1 MSLIDTA
8 VTALGVDLSA
18 AGLQVMATQVGRF
31 DPTVP
36 LLILELNRPDNIER
50 ARSRLLEHYP
60 EDHEVAAV
68 SVGGQV
74 QRFAL
79 RDLEAQA
86 SWLGA
91 ACLYV
96 PPLSP
101 AEALGTFGAL
111 QHLVA
116 RLRAPDGCP
125 WDREQ
130 THESLK
136 ADLVEE
142 VYEALAALDARDP
155 VALSE
160 ELGDL
165 LLHIAFH
172 ADIAA
177 KAGEFTWREVLRGLN
192 SKLIRRHPHVFG
204 GETAADAEDVLHRW
218 EALKKA
224 ERSTEETTLAS
235 LPHAMPALALSQA
248 AQERVRRAGFDW
260 PDMRG
265 PLEKLAEELVELEQA
280 RDPDARVVEFG
291 DVLFNVVNIAQ
302 RMGINAEE
310 ALRRA
315 NDKFARRYTLMET
328 MARERGLDFS
338 SLTLDEMTGLWNEAK
353 IVLARSEAMKQAPSK
368 DGSPQ

>member
-8 VTALGVDLSA
+8 LTALGVDLLE
-18 AGLQVMATQVGRF
+18 AGLQVMAAQVGRF

-36 LLILELNRPDNIER
+36 LLIFELNRPDDIEQ

-60 EDHEVAAV
+60 EDHELAAV
-68 SVGGQV
+68 SVAGQV

-79 RDLEAQA
+79 RDLKAQA
-86 SWLGA
+86 GRLGA

-96 PPLSP
+96 PPLEP
-101 AEALGTFGAL
+101 EEALGTFRTL
-111 QHLVA
+111 EHLVA

-136 ADLVEE
+136 ADLLEE

-155 VALSE
+155 VALCE

-177 KAGEFTWREVLRGLN
+177 KAGEFTWRDVLRGLN

-204 GETAADAEDVLHRW
+204 EETAADAEEVLHRW

-224 ERSTEETTLAS
+224 ERSAEESTLAS
-235 LPHAMPALALSQA
+235 LPQAMPALAYSQA

-315 NDKFARRYTLMET
+315 DDKFVRRYTLMET
-328 MARERGLDFS
+328 IARERGLDFS
-338 SLTLDEMTGLWNEAK
+338 GLTLEEMTKLWNEAK
-353 IVLARSEAMKQAPSK
+353 IVVARSEATKQSPSK